1 MTFWKHE
8 REKIRKRERSFMK
21 NMKNKGLRGLI
32 TIDI

>member
-8 REKIRKRERSFMK
+8 RENKKERERSFMK
-21 NMKNKGLRGLI
+21 NMKNKGVPGLK